1 VQDIYVQRAGDSYPA
16 HWLYMSC
23 NQIIVALQTGEEDT
37 IFIFLFLFLLLSL
50 KLSIFEAAFPYL
62 NTSTSL
68 LIE

>member
-1 VQDIYVQRAGDSYPA
+1 MPSVQDIYVQRAGDSYPA

-50 KLSIFEAAFPYL
+50 KPVSYTHLTLPTIVRG
-62 NTSTSL
+62 
-68 LIE
+68 

>member
-1 VQDIYVQRAGDSYPA
+1 MSNVQEIVTLHIGYICPA
-16 HWLYMSC
+16 
-23 NQIIVALQTGEEDT
+23 NQIIVALQTGEEGT

>member
-1 VQDIYVQRAGDSYPA
+1 MKLKKGSIALLTLAG
-16 HWLYMSC
+16 MSC
-23 NQIIVALQTGEEDT
+23 NQIIVALQTGEEGT